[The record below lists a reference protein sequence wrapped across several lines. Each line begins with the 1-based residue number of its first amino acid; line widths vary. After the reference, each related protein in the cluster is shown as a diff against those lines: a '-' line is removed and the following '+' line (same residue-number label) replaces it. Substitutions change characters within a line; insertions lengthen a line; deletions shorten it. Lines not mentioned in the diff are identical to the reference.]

1 MSRWGSGVAAA
12 LVAAL
17 LGATGATGAA
27 QTPPAAA
34 PGGEVAVLELRL
46 PVIDVEL
53 PVSSL
58 DGNVSV
64 TGRRVV
70 LQADVLFAFNS
81 ATLGRRA
88 RSRIS
93 AAVSEL
99 RDRKPR
105 SVRVV
110 GYTDSKGS
118 DAFND
123 RLSRRRAAAVERAL
137 RRALGSGA
145 PPLRTEG
152 RGEADPVAGNTKDG
166 ADDPRGRARN
176 RRVELVYR

>member
-1 MSRWGSGVAAA
+1 MSRWGSGAAAA

-17 LGATGATGAA
+17 LAATAAA
-27 QTPPAAA
+27 QTPPSA
-34 PGGEVAVLELRL
+34 PGGEVAVLDLRL
-46 PVIDVEL
+46 PVSAVEF

-81 ATLGRRA
+81 AKLGRRA
-88 RSRIS
+88 RSRIA
-93 AAVSEL
+93 AAVREL

-105 SVRVV
+105 RVRVV

-118 DAFND
+118 VAFNL

-137 RRALGSGA
+137 SSALGADA
-145 PPLRTEG
+145 PALRPEG
-152 RGEADPVAGNTKDG
+152 RGEADPVASNTDEG